1 VRIGL
6 VGAGAIAARH
16 ISVLATIPEVEIA
29 GVCDRDLARAN
40 RLAETAGAPVFD
52 SWTSMLDAAAL
63 DAVFV
68 CTPPGAHAAVAAA
81 VLERGTAAYVEKP
94 LARTAEDGRTIV
106 GAWQSSGAVC
116 AVGYQWRSLDLL
128 QQIRT
133 LLGEAPP
140 GMLVS
145 RSIAATERARGDRA
159 QAAAA
164 GGSWFVDP
172 VQSGGILFELGSH
185 DIDLQTAIA
194 GPATSVQAVAGSGL
208 LALSGVPESPLH
220 DAVAVVIRFATG
232 ALGAVLVA
240 WTEVDRPAV
249 HELDVVAADAGLHLA
264 LDPHF
269 RLTGRAHGREVDT
282 AAAAEPRT
290 AAVMQFLDAVRAA
303 DPAAVRCTPADALVT
318 LEIALA
324 AEEAVTSGRRVD
336 LDGAGARG

>member
-1 VRIGL
+1 MPLGRWPWPWPASGPSRAAGWWRSDAETDRSRRRCRRRSRRARPAARGAGPLLRQVEREQRSLRRLLPVRRLQRRADRRPRCGCPPAPAPRRRGGRDRAQRPRGRRPRGRAPHAGGPRRGGVLAAVSVGDGRDDLDARRHQRRRAVPVPPPAGRGAGIVRIGL

-145 RSIAATERARGDRA
+145 RSIAATERARGDR
-159 QAAAA
+159 
-164 GGSWFVDP
+164 
-172 VQSGGILFELGSH
+172 
-185 DIDLQTAIA
+185 
-194 GPATSVQAVAGSGL
+194 
-208 LALSGVPESPLH
+208 
-220 DAVAVVIRFATG
+220 
-232 ALGAVLVA
+232 
-240 WTEVDRPAV
+240 
-249 HELDVVAADAGLHLA
+249 
-264 LDPHF
+264 
-269 RLTGRAHGREVDT
+269 
-282 AAAAEPRT
+282 
-290 AAVMQFLDAVRAA
+290 
-303 DPAAVRCTPADALVT
+303 
-318 LEIALA
+318 
-324 AEEAVTSGRRVD
+324 
-336 LDGAGARG
+336 

>member
-1 VRIGL
+1 MRLPAGAGSRRRGGRDRAHRLRGRRPRGRAPHAGGPRRGGVLAAVSVGDGRDDLDVRRHQRRRPVPVPPPAGRGAGIVRIGL

-185 DIDLQTAIA
+185 DIDLQAAIA
-194 GPATSVQAVAGSGL
+194 GPAASVQAVAGSGL
-208 LALSGVPESPLH
+208 LALSGIAGTPLQ
-220 DAVAVVIRFATG
+220 DAVAVVIRLATG

-240 WTEVDRPAV
+240 WTEVDRPA
-249 HELDVVAADAGLHLA
+249 
-264 LDPHF
+264 
-269 RLTGRAHGREVDT
+269 
-282 AAAAEPRT
+282 
-290 AAVMQFLDAVRAA
+290 
-303 DPAAVRCTPADALVT
+303 
-318 LEIALA
+318 
-324 AEEAVTSGRRVD
+324 
-336 LDGAGARG
+336 